1 MQIDDDNNHNNDLNF
16 IQYNIKYLPIF
27 NSIMF
32 FTITIVIILLY
43 SELNPLIYKLHI
55 VLDNTDELIIDS
67 KNSLD
72 GFYGNSLAIFNNI
85 NHTIY
90 DLNKVISKW
99 NNLINI

>member
-1 MQIDDDNNHNNDLNF
+1 
-16 IQYNIKYLPIF
+16 
-27 NSIMF
+27 MF

-55 VLDNTDELIIDS
+55 VLDNTDDLIIDS

-72 GFYGNSLAIFNNI
+72 SFYGNSLAIFNNI

-90 DLNKVISKW
+90 DLTNVISKWNNVISKW
-99 NNLINI
+99 NNLIKI